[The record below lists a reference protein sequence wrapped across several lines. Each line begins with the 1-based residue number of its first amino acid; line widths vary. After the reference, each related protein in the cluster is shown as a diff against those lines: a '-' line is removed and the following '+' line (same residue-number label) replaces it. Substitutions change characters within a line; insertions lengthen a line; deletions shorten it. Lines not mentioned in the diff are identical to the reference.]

1 MKSHFIC
8 QLLVDFE
15 VKKPNFAEFPVSV
28 GKNNKRKPAL
38 QQGSVER
45 DSCRHRR
52 FSFCQMVYS

>member
-28 GKNNKRKPAL
+28 GEK
-38 QQGSVER
+38 
-45 DSCRHRR
+45 
-52 FSFCQMVYS
+52 